1 MERSS
6 AHVAS
11 VRVVTGH
18 AAGAV
23 ERFLAGR
30 PDAARTLFNPDFAR
44 CNNWLS
50 VLLALRAVD
59 DPDAR
64 VVLLNG
70 DLLVDSDALARF
82 LEDAAVTEAEGLLAV
97 DLERAVT
104 DESMKVELDADG
116 VLEAIGKVGLARP
129 AGEYVGLLVVRG
141 ALLARLRAALE
152 DFVGDPAAAQ
162 EWYEGAIARTVREGA
177 RWEIWPMPDGR
188 WVEIDDDADLA
199 AALELAG
206 A

>member
-1 MERSS
+1 
-6 AHVAS
+6 
-11 VRVVTGH
+11 
-18 AAGAV
+18 
-23 ERFLAGR
+23 
-30 PDAARTLFNPDFAR
+30 
-44 CNNWLS
+44 
-50 VLLALRAVD
+50 VD

-70 DLLVDSDALARF
+70 DLLVDPDALARF

-97 DLERAVT
+97 DLARAVT

-141 ALLARLRAALE
+141 ALLARLREALE
-152 DFVGDPAAAQ
+152 AFVGDPAAAQ

-177 RWEIWPMPDGR
+177 RWEVWPMPDGR

-199 AALELAG
+199 VALELAG